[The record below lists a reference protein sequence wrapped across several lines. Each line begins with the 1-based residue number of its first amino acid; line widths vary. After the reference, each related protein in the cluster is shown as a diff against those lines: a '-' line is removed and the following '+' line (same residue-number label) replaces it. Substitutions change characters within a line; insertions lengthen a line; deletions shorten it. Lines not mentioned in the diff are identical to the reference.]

1 MTLGAFV
8 VVVNVMMI
16 SPLLRPIAADFEIS
30 ESKAGQL
37 STVGSIVGAIAAIL
51 FAPLMDRVSLRSWIL
66 WQTLILMVIS
76 AGSALAPTFAWL
88 ALARAGS
95 GATMIL
101 AKCLA
106 SCAEL
111 FEDERSRH
119 RAIGIVVSATTAGV
133 VAGLPVIALIESQSS
148 WRWAYASL
156 LVPLT
161 ILLIGC
167 RFLPG
172 DSIHQARA
180 AEHSYFDRYRVVIA
194 NRQAM
199 ILLFAGCVLGFTYF
213 GWITYLGAYVEIDF
227 GGTARVLSLVFLV
240 AGAGE
245 LVGNNFIPNLLRRFS
260 APRIYFACGIG
271 YALSLAAGGVGTDW
285 LAAVF
290 ITSTLIS
297 IFSAA
302 QYVAVN
308 ILLLDAMPHARGA
321 AMSLGTAA
329 MSIGGAI
336 GVATA
341 GFALD
346 ASGDYATA
354 FRVLALSIPIGML
367 AILWSSRIRAASHP
381 AAEAEPLDV
390 VTAATEAGTVTSR

>member
-1 MTLGAFV
+1 
-8 VVVNVMMI
+8 
-16 SPLLRPIAADFEIS
+16 
-30 ESKAGQL
+30 
-37 STVGSIVGAIAAIL
+37 
-51 FAPLMDRVSLRSWIL
+51 
-66 WQTLILMVIS
+66 
-76 AGSALAPTFAWL
+76 
-88 ALARAGS
+88 
-95 GATMIL
+95 
-101 AKCLA
+101 
-106 SCAEL
+106 
-111 FEDERSRH
+111 
-119 RAIGIVVSATTAGV
+119 
-133 VAGLPVIALIESQSS
+133 
-148 WRWAYASL
+148 
-156 LVPLT
+156 
-161 ILLIGC
+161 
-167 RFLPG
+167 
-172 DSIHQARA
+172 
-180 AEHSYFDRYRVVIA
+180 
-194 NRQAM
+194 
-199 ILLFAGCVLGFTYF
+199 
-213 GWITYLGAYVEIDF
+213 
-227 GGTARVLSLVFLV
+227 VLSLVFLV

-271 YALSLAAGGVGTDW
+271 YSLSLAAGGVGTDW